1 MILCDTNILIDL
13 YRGNQKIVS
22 SLKQIGEENIA
33 ISDITTAEIF
43 FAARDRKDLIF
54 LEKQLQQIAKLAV
67 NESISKLAVE
77 FIIKYSLSHRLSLAD
92 AFIASTAIH
101 YDFPLFTLN
110 VKDFRYIDGL
120 QLYPSL

>member
-22 SLKQIGEENIA
+22 LLKQIGEENIA

-43 FAARDRKDLIF
+43 FGARDRKDLIF

-77 FIIKYSLSHRLSLAD
+77 LIIKYSLSDRLSLAD
-92 AFIASTAIH
+92 AFIASTANQD
-101 YDFPLFTLN
+101 DFPLFTL
-110 VKDFRYIDGL
+110 KDFRYIDGL

>member
-22 SLKQIGEENIA
+22 LLKQIGEENIA

-43 FAARDRKDLIF
+43 FGARDRKDLIF

-67 NESISKLAVE
+67 NESTSKLAVE
-77 FIIKYSLSHRLSLAD
+77 LIIKYSLSDRLSLAD
-92 AFIASTAIH
+92 AFIASTAIQ

>member
-77 FIIKYSLSHRLSLAD
+77 FIIKYSLSDRLSLAD
-92 AFIASTAIH
+92 AFIASTAIQ
-101 YDFPLFTLN
+101 YDFPLFTL
-110 VKDFRYIDGL
+110 KDFRYIDGL

>member
-22 SLKQIGEENIA
+22 LLKQIGEENIA

-43 FAARDRKDLIF
+43 FGARDRKDLIF

-77 FIIKYSLSHRLSLAD
+77 LIIKYSLSDRLSLAD
-92 AFIASTAIH
+92 AFIASTAIQ
-101 YDFPLFTLN
+101 YDFPLFTL
-110 VKDFRYIDGL
+110 KDFRYIDGL

>member
-67 NESISKLAVE
+67 NESTSKLAVE
-77 FIIKYSLSHRLSLAD
+77 LIIKYSLSDRLSLAD
-92 AFIASTAIH
+92 AFIASTAIQ
-101 YDFPLFTLN
+101 YDFPLFTL
-110 VKDFRYIDGL
+110 KDFRYIDGL

>member
-1 MILCDTNILIDL
+1 MDIVRIPSFNLPFYKAPAIILYN
-13 YRGNQKIVS
+13 
-22 SLKQIGEENIA
+22 
-33 ISDITTAEIF
+33 
-43 FAARDRKDLIF
+43 RKDLIF

-77 FIIKYSLSHRLSLAD
+77 FIIKYSLSDRLSLAD